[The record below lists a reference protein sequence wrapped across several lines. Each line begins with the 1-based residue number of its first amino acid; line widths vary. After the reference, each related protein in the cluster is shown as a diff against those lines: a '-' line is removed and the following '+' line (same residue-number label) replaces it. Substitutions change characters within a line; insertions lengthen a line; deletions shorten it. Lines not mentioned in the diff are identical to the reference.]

1 MSTKVSLFV
10 RLFITFNVD
19 FTLALVALSRV
30 WQLNLRGLSAVVD
43 MFNTPAKKC
52 KNYQMFNIVTKL
64 SGFSYKVLDYEKK
77 KKIWCLEFCQ
87 DIWKDWD
94 QHFNIKIL
102 HFSSAKHSISKI
114 LKWRRFFIFW
124 SFVKFCHLGKFLKE
138 VGSNILGQSAFEDDD
153 DWHRNQCI
161 RWWLAIIDHWLHWW
175 KQHREIF
182 FDKNDFENI
191 FSSWK
196 C

>member
-1 MSTKVSLFV
+1 MKDIFSSPWLWLPCQGCGSWTWGDSLQSSTCSTHLQKS
-10 RLFITFNVD
+10 
-19 FTLALVALSRV
+19 
-30 WQLNLRGLSAVVD
+30 
-43 MFNTPAKKC
+43 C
-52 KNYQMFNIVTKL
+52 KNYQTFDTPTKS
-64 SGFSYKVLDYEKK
+64 SGFSYKVLDYKKK

-138 VGSNILGQSAFEDDD
+138 VGSNILGESAFEDDD
-153 DWHRNQCI
+153 N
-161 RWWLAIIDHWLHWW
+161 
-175 KQHREIF
+175 
-182 FDKNDFENI
+182 
-191 FSSWK
+191 
-196 C
+196 